1 MHTGDCSVWEA
12 GQAGPPRRK
21 LLRGKSRA
29 GEFEVS
35 RVMDEET
42 LNSYKEMHQQKRKL
56 EIWTLESLSQGQ
68 GYFRCSVSGLFPFT
82 SL

>member
-56 EIWTLESLSQGQ
+56 GIWACHKARDT
-68 GYFRCSVSGLFPFT
+68 SGAL
-82 SL
+82 